1 MFPQTW
7 TDFFVSLIFPMFM
20 LLLWLIPVLIAFARL
35 QKQPMDDTAKAVW
48 ILIIL
53 LIPIV
58 GALTYILLFSERQKG
73 ISKG

>member
-7 TDFFVSLIFPMFM
+7 TDFFVGLGFPIFM

-35 QKQPMDDTAKAVW
+35 QKQTMDETAKAVW

-53 LIPIV
+53 LIPVV
-58 GALTYILLFSERQKG
+58 GALTYILLFSERQKS
-73 ISKG
+73 IPKG